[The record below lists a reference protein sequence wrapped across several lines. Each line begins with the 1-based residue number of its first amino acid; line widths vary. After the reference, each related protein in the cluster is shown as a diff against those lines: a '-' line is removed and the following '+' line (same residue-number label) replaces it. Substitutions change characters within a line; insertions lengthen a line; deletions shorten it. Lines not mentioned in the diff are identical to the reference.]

1 MSDKKM
7 LKFGEI
13 YIEKRKFHVSKNPTG
28 IKDFHNTLGILLVT
42 RIIVLMT
49 QNLYLLS

>member
-1 MSDKKM
+1 M

-28 IKDFHNTLGILLVT
+28 IKDLKNTLGVLLVT
-42 RIIVLMT
+42 RIVLMT